1 MNNKDIAIVGLGYVS
16 SLGSGKE
23 TFYNKVNQNLPTA
36 IMETYD
42 PDGFLGKR
50 GLRYF
55 SKATKMYC
63 NLAFQCI
70 NQNHVNDVV
79 ELNKERVGLYDGTE
93 LSNIE
98 DGFVFDLIAKHDG
111 PELVSP
117 MSTPNTIA
125 NAAAS
130 QMAIQSKIT
139 GPNFSI
145 NGGTCSAIQAI
156 DVASMHLKDGIVDCA
171 IVCSTETISK
181 YHEAI
186 REGEKRDTKLP
197 ETALENKQDIFGVI
211 AGVLSGQ
218 TYENQTR
225 ENLITELTQEL
236 LSNNKITIEDIDM
249 IMIGSGAHNISGA
262 TLSSE
267 VVSQLGEMPSLFF
280 PEMIYGNGDN
290 AGGLASILYTVGLF
304 NEQSKDVR
312 GLFSDGEIH
321 IDAVAVSP
329 KNVIVVTIDKT
340 GYAVLTLIKKYI

>member
-1 MNNKDIAIVGLGYVS
+1 M
-16 SLGSGKE
+16 
-23 TFYNKVNQNLPTA
+23 
-36 IMETYD
+36 
-42 PDGFLGKR
+42 
-50 GLRYF
+50 
-55 SKATKMYC
+55 
-63 NLAFQCI
+63 
-70 NQNHVNDVV
+70 
-79 ELNKERVGLYDGTE
+79 ERV
-93 LSNIE
+93 
-98 DGFVFDLIAKHDG
+98 
-111 PELVSP
+111 
-117 MSTPNTIA
+117 
-125 NAAAS
+125 
-130 QMAIQSKIT
+130 
-139 GPNFSI
+139 
-145 NGGTCSAIQAI
+145 
-156 DVASMHLKDGIVDCA
+156 
-171 IVCSTETISK
+171 
-181 YHEAI
+181 
-186 REGEKRDTKLP
+186 